1 MIGVGSVKSTHVNV
15 VPMFMELD
23 CASSV
28 FGVFPLTV
36 YIAVMAFPVV
46 VPLM

>member
-1 MIGVGSVKSTHVNV
+1 MVGVCSWKSIHESV
-15 VPMFMELD
+15 VPMFVELD
-23 CASSV
+23 CASNV
-28 FGVFPLTV
+28 VGVFPLTV

>member
-28 FGVFPLTV
+28 FPLTV